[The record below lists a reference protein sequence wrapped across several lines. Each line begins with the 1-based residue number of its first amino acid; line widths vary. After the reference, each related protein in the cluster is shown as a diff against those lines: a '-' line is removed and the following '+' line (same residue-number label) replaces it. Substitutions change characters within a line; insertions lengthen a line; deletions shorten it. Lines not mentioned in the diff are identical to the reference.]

1 MHNRSCYFSCADYII
16 IDLQGNDM
24 TSKIDDLIIKMEQA
38 RSRLNAS
45 LDKVTPQADVYPSW
59 KLKQLLDH
67 ITGWDELVA
76 YAFRAHSRGEI
87 PARMLPQGV
96 DEFNAESV
104 KARTE
109 LSLESS
115 RQVYDAARVKVL
127 QILHE
132 MPNEKLT
139 QKLHAPWGGMCTVAS
154 VLRIFASHELEHAE
168 HIEVSLLNPSK

>member
-1 MHNRSCYFSCADYII
+1 
-16 IDLQGNDM
+16 M
-24 TSKIDDLIIKMEQA
+24 TTKIDDLIIKMEQA
-38 RSRLNAS
+38 RCRLNAT

-59 KLKQLLDH
+59 KVKQLLDH

-96 DEFNAESV
+96 DGFNAESV

-109 LSLESS
+109 LSLENS
-115 RQVYDAARVKVL
+115 RQAYDAAREEVL
-127 QILHE
+127 KALRE
-132 MPNEKLT
+132 MPAEIIT
-139 QKLHAPWGGMCTVAS
+139 QKLPAPWGGMCTVAS